1 MSMKKKKKKKEK
13 CLTSQYFF
21 FKIWSQPDVLQ
32 SYEIVTHF
40 QNDRFH
46 GIVTHYVRTKFLK
59 RTKFWKKKKKTK
71 KIKKK
76 KKERKEKKKK
86 KKKKQKEKCF
96 EYTPHCYQYYITAQI
111 NDKLTPSIFPQRR
124 ASVYFC

>member
-59 RTKFWKKKKKTK
+59 RTKFWK
-71 KIKKK
+71 
-76 KKERKEKKKK
+76 RKKKK
-86 KKKKQKEKCF
+86 KKRRKKKKRKKRKEEEEEEETERKMF
-96 EYTPHCYQYYITAQI
+96 
-111 NDKLTPSIFPQRR
+111 
-124 ASVYFC
+124 